1 MRTVTLLHPN
11 KLVFGN
17 DSINNFVTDY
27 LITSFKKLFIVTA
40 SPILPLIKPSIDELK
55 KNNVE
60 VIIDD
65 NIVAEPT
72 INSFIRSF
80 KLAEYSKVDSVVGIG
95 GGSVL
100 DVAKIVAA
108 LLNNTQTIYDILGIG
123 KLNYRKTYLA
133 CLPTT
138 SGTGSEVSPNAIL
151 LDESDQFKKAAISP
165 FLVPDAVYIDPKL
178 TVTVPPKVTAAT
190 GMDALT
196 HCIEAYANKFAHPII
211 DIYALEGIR
220 LISKYLKRA
229 VENGN
234 DLEAREKIALG
245 SMFGG
250 LCLGPVNTAAV
261 HALSYPLGSVFHIAH
276 GLSNALLLPYV
287 IQFNLDAAPD
297 RYAEIA
303 LALGAN
309 KKDTDIE
316 TAAEAVRLLKTL
328 CKDIGIP
335 TKLSEINIGEESVDK
350 IAEMGMTV
358 TRLLKNN
365 TKEITLDDAKRI
377 IRSAL

>member
-1 MRTVTLLHPN
+1 MRTITLLQPN

-17 DSINNFVTDY
+17 DSIDNFVTDY
-27 LITSFKKLFIVTA
+27 LSTGLKKLFVVTA
-40 SPILPLIKPSIDELK
+40 PPILTIIKPAIEEIM
-55 KNNVE
+55 KNNVD

-65 NIVAEPT
+65 GILTEPT

-80 KLAEYSKVDSVVGIG
+80 KQAENSEADSVVGIG
-95 GGSVL
+95 GGSAL
-100 DVAKIVAA
+100 DVAKLIAA
-108 LLNNTQTIYDILGIG
+108 LLNNDQTIYDILGIG
-123 KLNYRKTYLA
+123 KLKNRKTYLA

-151 LDESDQFKKAAISP
+151 LDESDQLKKAAISP
-165 FLVPDAVYIDPKL
+165 YLVPDAVYVDPKL
-178 TVTVPPKVTAAT
+178 TLSVPPKVTAAT

-234 DLEAREKIALG
+234 DLEARENLSLG
-245 SMFGG
+245 SLYGG

-261 HALSYPLGSVFHIAH
+261 HALAYPLGGEFHIAH

-287 IQFNLDAAPD
+287 IQFNLDAAPE
-297 RYAEIA
+297 RYASIA
-303 LALGAN
+303 IALGADE
-309 KKDTDIE
+309 KDTKIK
-316 TAAEAVRLLKTL
+316 TAAQTVDLLKKL
-328 CKDIGIP
+328 CEDIGIP
-335 TKLSEINIGEESVDK
+335 TRLSEINIGEESVDK
-350 IAEMGMTV
+350 IARMGMTV

-365 TKEITLDDAKRI
+365 VKEITLEDAKKI
-377 IRSAL
+377 IKAAL